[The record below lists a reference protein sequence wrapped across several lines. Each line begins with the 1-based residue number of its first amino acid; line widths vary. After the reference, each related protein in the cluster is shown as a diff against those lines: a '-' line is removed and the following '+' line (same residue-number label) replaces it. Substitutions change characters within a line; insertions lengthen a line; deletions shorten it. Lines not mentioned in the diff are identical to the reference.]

1 MIFDNKPISEIT
13 DQDLINLIGDQEED
27 LQIDFKQLDYEKD
40 SKKPEKHKYEI
51 CKDVAAM
58 ANAAGGYILIG
69 VNENNRIAQEFFNI
83 ENAAGVAQRIND
95 ICLQYIK
102 PRIPGLEVREYHLT
116 QENKDLVI
124 IHIPTN
130 EMRPHGFTLNNT
142 ITNIFVKRYNDTI
155 RDYPTDEML
164 EDYSQRSPTKP
175 EELIINRID
184 ELETKLIP
192 IIRSFQRERMD
203 SITPEDNALDVEN
216 YNELVRIMNL
226 RFDEVIS
233 DEPYYRIFT
242 LPKVLNPDAVSTE
255 DQHIREILYDP
266 PNRRRPAGFGVTGLY
281 DQEVSQTR
289 EGINGR
295 NLTGGEII
303 LLKNGYFEVRCPIYN
318 QFQRGWG
325 SPQFAIPNSIKWL
338 YPYVV
343 IEFPVSFLRLVK
355 DIYNESGIKSDI
367 FIQQDYHNII
377 RYALPKGA
385 PTHPTFGVFLHE
397 ESVYEKSDPIHFE
410 KWVSNDFIPDH
421 EAYGLVKHVYA
432 DFGISDI
439 RAIPAFDENGY
450 FILE

>member
-1 MIFDNKPISEIT
+1 MIFDNKPISEIIY
-13 DQDLINLIGDQEED
+13 QDLINLIGDQEED
-27 LQIDFKQLDYEKD
+27 LQVDFKQLDYEKD

-51 CKDVAAM
+51 CKDVTAM

-69 VNENNRIAQEFFNI
+69 VDEDDRIAKEFFNI

-116 QENKDLVI
+116 QEKKDLVI

-142 ITNIFVKRYNDTI
+142 IQNIFVKRYNDTI

-164 EDYSQRSPTKP
+164 EDYSQRALTKP
-175 EELIINRID
+175 DELIINRID

-192 IIRSFQRERMD
+192 IIRSVQRERMA
-203 SITPEDNALDVEN
+203 SITPEDNALDVDN

-233 DEPYYRIFT
+233 GEPYYRIFA
-242 LPKVLNPDAVSTE
+242 LPKVLNPYAVSTE
-255 DQHIREILYDP
+255 DQRIREILYDP
-266 PNRRRPAGFGVTGLY
+266 PNRRSAGFGVTGLY

-289 EGINGR
+289 EGISGR

-325 SPQFAIPNSIKWL
+325 SAQFAIPNSVKWL

-343 IEFPVSFLRLVK
+343 IEFPVSFLRLIK
-355 DIYNESGIKSDI
+355 DIYDECGIESEV
-367 FIQQDYHNII
+367 FIHQDYHNITG
-377 RYALPKGA
+377 YALPEGA
-385 PTHPTFGVFLHE
+385 PTFPTFGAFIDE
-397 ESVYEKSDPIHFE
+397 RDVYEDPEPLHYDKVVGHNF
-410 KWVSNDFIPDH
+410 VPDR
-421 EAYGLVKHVYA
+421 ESYGLVKHVYA
-432 DFGISDI
+432 KFGILDP
-439 RAIPAFDENGY
+439 RAIPAFDENGN
-450 FILE
+450 FILD